1 MLNSKHPF
9 YSANDYYREIFGEK
23 IIKLAIDG
31 GFTCPNRDGTLSD
44 KGCIFCSGKGS
55 GDFAGSRS
63 LSISDQ
69 YRQMKEK
76 MSAKWGEGKYMMY
89 FQAYTNTY
97 APLERLRSLY
107 YEAVDQENVVALS
120 IATRPDCINEEVAE
134 LLKELSEKVY
144 VCVELGLET
153 SKAESVKLINRC
165 YENHVYKNAAAMLNE
180 HSIDT
185 VTHIILGL
193 PGESYDDMLG
203 SVKYAINCGTKGL
216 KLQLL
221 HIIKGTAL
229 YDYYNENPFKYFTLE
244 EYVNTVVNI
253 IEEIPPNIV
262 IHRITGDANKAEL
275 FEPWWSLDK
284 RKVLNSI
291 SKEFIKRGSY
301 QGIKSA
307 IDINN
312 KILNLC

>member
-1 MLNSKHPF
+1 MLNPKHPF
-9 YSANDYYREIFGEK
+9 YSANDYYKEIFGEK

-63 LSISDQ
+63 LSISQQ
-69 YRQMKEK
+69 YEQMKAK
-76 MSAKWGEGKYMMY
+76 MAAKWSKGKYMMY

-97 APLERLRSLY
+97 APIERLKRIY
-107 YEAVDQENVVALS
+107 NEAVECEGVVALS
-120 IATRPDCINEEVAE
+120 VATRPDCINEEIVK
-134 LLKELSEKVY
+134 LLNDISKRVY
-144 VCVELGLET
+144 VCVELGLQT
-153 SKAESVKLINRC
+153 SKIESVKLINRC
-165 YENHVYKNAAAMLNE
+165 YENEVYKKAVNLLN
-180 HSIDT
+180 SYGIDT

-193 PGESYDDMLG
+193 PNENYDDMLK
-203 SVKYAINCGTKGL
+203 SVKYAVDCGTKGI

-229 YDYYNENPFKYFTLE
+229 YDYYNEKPFKYFTLE
-244 EYVNTVVNI
+244 EYVDTVVNI
-253 IEEIPPNIV
+253 IEEIPQNIV
-262 IHRITGDANKAEL
+262 IHRVTGDANKAEL

-291 SKEFIKRGSY
+291 AKEFVRRESR
-301 QGIKSA
+301 QGIKV
-307 IDINN
+307 
-312 KILNLC
+312 KEY

>member
-23 IIKLAIDG
+23 LIKLAIDG

-63 LSISDQ
+63 LSIREQ
-69 YRQMKEK
+69 YMQMKEK
-76 MSAKWGEGKYMMY
+76 MADKWGKGKYMMY

-97 APLERLRSLY
+97 APVDRLKSLY
-107 YEAVDQENVVALS
+107 YEAVEQENVAALS
-120 IATRPDCINEEVAE
+120 VATRPDCINEDVVK

-144 VCVELGLET
+144 VCAELGLQT
-153 SKAESVKLINRC
+153 SKEESISFINRC
-165 YENHVYKNAAAMLNE
+165 YENDVYKKAVEMLNE
-180 HSIDT
+180 QGIDT

-193 PGESYDDMLG
+193 PGESYEDMLS
-203 SVKYAINCGTKGL
+203 SVKYAVSCGTKGL

-229 YDYYNENPFKYFTLE
+229 YECYIEKPFKYFTLE

-253 IEEIPPNIV
+253 IEKIPQNIV
-262 IHRITGDANKAEL
+262 IHRVTGDGNKAEL

-291 SKEFIKRGSY
+291 SKEFVRRGSY
-301 QGIKSA
+301 QGIKV
-307 IDINN
+307 
-312 KILNLC
+312 